1 MKGVKRERQERCAK
15 FNLITFNL
23 KFTMFKW
30 SFAQAILAVST
41 AAATIV
47 IKIVAFWNVYAFD
60 AFEPCLLHSHE

>member
-1 MKGVKRERQERCAK
+1 
-15 FNLITFNL
+15 
-23 KFTMFKW
+23 MFKW

-41 AAATIV
+41 AVATIV